1 MTAVVMIMMIFR
13 LEVYNLINMKTKCE
27 KMIEKVNMLA

>member
-1 MTAVVMIMMIFR
+1 MTAVVMVMMIFR

-27 KMIEKVNMLA
+27 KMIKVNMLA